1 MIIIEKEYSTRQTSC
16 RTWLHV
22 QHVFFHPSILVNEDY
37 LTNLEILWTPLG
49 NISQCKVRFSRSWIF
64 CPLDIAAPPTFP
76 PSCENFGTSDMKVPY
91 FLPPMDKRL
100 QGNNGGASESQC
112 LGGENPDGRKTKTCL
127 GRIHPFFGVRANK
140 MPIRSPECFLIW
152 VWKIVDPNVQQG
164 FMTTDPFQ
172 VYPIGYV
179 SNFGSSGS
187 SSWRLFQ
194 CHASQPRLR
203 TMSFCVKVPTVN
215 RMPPGFSLAT
225 PNHHPSFYSRFFN
238 RIIECR

>member
-112 LGGENPDGRKTKTCL
+112 LGVENPDGRKTKTCL

-152 VWKIVDPNVQQG
+152 VWKIVDPQCSARFYDDWSISSLSNWVCLRDHLRG
-164 FMTTDPFQ
+164 FF
-172 VYPIGYV
+172 
-179 SNFGSSGS
+179 SSVMHLNLAS
-187 SSWRLFQ
+187 EP
-194 CHASQPRLR
+194 CHSASKCLPSTECPRD
-203 TMSFCVKVPTVN
+203 F
-215 RMPPGFSLAT
+215 
-225 PNHHPSFYSRFFN
+225 H
-238 RIIECR
+238 

>member
-1 MIIIEKEYSTRQTSC
+1 MFNMFFFTHLSWWMKIISPTSKSSELLWVTFPNVKWDSLEAEFSAHSTSLLPQRFPHPAKISALRTWRSRTSC
-16 RTWLHV
+16 RQW
-22 QHVFFHPSILVNEDY
+22 
-37 LTNLEILWTPLG
+37 TNVCRETMGGQAKVSALG
-49 NISQCKVRFSRSWIF
+49 
-64 CPLDIAAPPTFP
+64 L
-76 PSCENFGTSDMKVPY
+76 
-91 FLPPMDKRL
+91 
-100 QGNNGGASESQC
+100 
-112 LGGENPDGRKTKTCL
+112 ENPDGRKTKTCL

-140 MPIRSPECFLIW
+140 NANKDDPECFLIW
-152 VWKIVDPNVQQG
+152 VWKIVDPKVQQG

-238 RIIECR
+238 RMIECR